1 MTSEIDTNEFE
12 NDSWGWFIDIESNIK
27 KGFKEKGFI
36 EKGFKE
42 KGFIEKGFKE
52 KEYSYLK
59 KSNRIVILYNLVGI
73 VLVIYIFY
81 SIL

>member
-1 MTSEIDTNEFE
+1 MTSEIGTNEFE

-42 KGFIEKGFKE
+42 K
-52 KEYSYLK
+52 EYSYLK
-59 KSNRIVILYNLVGI
+59 KSNRIIILYNLVGV